1 MTRLGEIVDRTRAS
15 LQERKRRTPHAMLER
30 MAQDCPAALDFAQ
43 ALSGDGVALIAEVK
57 RASPSRGLIRDGF
70 DVVEQARTYAANG
83 AAAISVLT
91 EETFFRG
98 SLADLAAIADG
109 LGMGR
114 PPLLRKDFI
123 VDPYQVVESRAY
135 GADSLLLIAAVL
147 TLQMLRDLLE
157 LSHGMGM
164 RCLVEVHDEA
174 ELDTALRSDALI
186 IGVNN
191 RDLRTFEVDLA
202 TFERLR
208 PLIPA
213 GRLVVAESGIRERS
227 DVERLARC
235 GVDAV
240 LVGEALMRSP
250 DAGAKVR
257 ELLCN
262 A

>member
-15 LQERKRRTPHAMLER
+15 LEERKRRTPHAMLER
-30 MAQDCPAALDFAQ
+30 MVKDRPAALDLAP
-43 ALSGDGVALIAEVK
+43 ALSGHGVALIAEVK

-98 SLADLAAIADG
+98 SLADLAAIAGG
-109 LGMGR
+109 LGVER

-123 VDPYQVVESRAY
+123 VDPYQVVESRAH
-135 GADSLLLIAAVL
+135 GADSVLLIAAVVPPPL
-147 TLQMLRDLLE
+147 LQELLD
-157 LSHGMGM
+157 LSHSLGM

-174 ELDTALRSDALI
+174 ELGAVLQSHARI

-208 PLIPA
+208 PLVPA

-227 DVERLARC
+227 DVERLARY
-235 GVDAV
+235 GADAV

>member
-1 MTRLGEIVDRTRAS
+1 MTRLDEIVDRTRAS
-15 LQERKRRTPHAMLER
+15 LQERKLRTPLAVLER
-30 MAQDCPAALDFAQ
+30 MAKGRPAAFDLAS
-43 ALSGDGVALIAEVK
+43 ALSGRGVALIAEVK

-70 DVVEQARTYAANG
+70 DPLEQARTYVANG

-91 EETFFRG
+91 EEAFFRG
-98 SLADLAAIADG
+98 SLGDLTAMADG
-109 LGMGR
+109 LGAER
-114 PPLLRKDFI
+114 RPLLRKDFI
-123 VDPYQVVESRAY
+123 VDSYQVVESRAH
-135 GADSLLLIAAVL
+135 GADSLLLIAAIL
-147 TLQMLRDLLE
+147 PPPLLQELLDLGHAL
-157 LSHGMGM
+157 GM

-174 ELDTALRSDALI
+174 ELDAVFRSDARI
-186 IGVNN
+186 IGINN

-213 GRLVVAESGIRERS
+213 GRLVVAESGIRERG

-235 GVDAV
+235 GADAV

-250 DAGAKVR
+250 DPGAKVR
-257 ELLCN
+257 ELLCS

>member
-1 MTRLGEIVDRTRAS
+1 MTRLGEIVERTRAS
-15 LQERKRRTPHAMLER
+15 LEERKRRTPIAVLER
-30 MAQDCPAALDFAQ
+30 MAQDRPAALDLAL
-43 ALSGDGVALIAEVK
+43 ALSRRGVALIAEVK

-70 DVVEQARTYAANG
+70 DVVVQARTYAANG

-98 SLADLAAIADG
+98 SLADLAAVAGG
-109 LGMGR
+109 LGVER

-123 VDPYQVVESRAY
+123 VDPYQVVESRAH
-135 GADSLLLIAAVL
+135 GADSLLLIAAIL
-147 TLQMLRDLLE
+147 PPSLLRELLD

-164 RCLVEVHDEA
+164 RCLVEVHDEV
-174 ELDTALRSDALI
+174 ELDTALRSDARI
-186 IGVNN
+186 IGINN

-202 TFERLR
+202 VFERLR

>member
-1 MTRLGEIVDRTRAS
+1 MTRLDEIVEHTRAS
-15 LQERKRRTPHAMLER
+15 LEGRKRRTSLTVLER
-30 MAQDCPAALDFAQ
+30 MARQRPVALDLAS
-43 ALSGDGVALIAEVK
+43 ALSGRGVALIAEVK

-70 DVVEQARTYAANG
+70 DPLEQARTYVASG
-83 AAAISVLT
+83 AAAVSVLT
-91 EETFFRG
+91 EEDYFRG
-98 SLADLAAIADG
+98 SLGDLTAIADG
-109 LGMGR
+109 LGAER
-114 PPLLRKDFI
+114 RPLLRKDFI
-123 VDPYQVVESRAY
+123 VDPYQVVESRAH

-147 TLQMLRDLLE
+147 PPPLLQELLE
-157 LSHGMGM
+157 LSHSMGM
-164 RCLVEVHDEA
+164 CCLVEVHDEA
-174 ELDTALRSDALI
+174 ELGAVLRSDARI
-186 IGVNN
+186 IGINN

-202 TFERLR
+202 VFERLR

-235 GVDAV
+235 GADAV

-250 DAGAKVR
+250 DPGAKVR